1 MDYSL
6 PGSSVHGISQARI
19 LGWVSI
25 IVRRILYT
33 EPPGKSGKQIATG
46 PAVEVGGIM
55 VRIEQVV
62 CGETY
67 SKFGSSERGQNAGS
81 G

>member
-19 LGWVSI
+19 LGWVSV

-46 PAVEVGGIM
+46 PAVGGGGHNGKN
-55 VRIEQVV
+55 RA
-62 CGETY
+62 
-67 SKFGSSERGQNAGS
+67 SSLWGDL
-81 G
+81 